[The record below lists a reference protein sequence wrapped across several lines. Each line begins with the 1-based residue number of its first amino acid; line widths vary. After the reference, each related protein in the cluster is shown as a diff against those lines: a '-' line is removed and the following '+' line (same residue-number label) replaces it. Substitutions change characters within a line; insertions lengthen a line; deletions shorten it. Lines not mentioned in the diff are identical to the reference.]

1 MPKTEVVPMFPTAEA
16 GTDIAPA
23 DLANDL
29 IETGNSASSGTVNY
43 MKFNKGEW
51 LFGVDNDEVDADEIM
66 AVNPAS
72 FTIGYQGWQD
82 GSPVN
87 GPVVPVSRRAELPA
101 EADLDPIPSGDMN
114 GWSKQLGVSFRS
126 MEDQTPLQFNTT
138 SYGGKQ
144 AITKLMKEVGEGLK
158 AHIDA
163 PVALVKLSSD
173 SYPHKKYGKV
183 YTPII
188 TIVGW
193 ADASGKAVEKYAA

>member
-1 MPKTEVVPMFPTAEA
+1 MSKKDVVPMFPTSEA
-16 GTDIAPA
+16 DTGIITT
-23 DLANDL
+23 DLAQDL
-29 IETGNSASSGTVNY
+29 IETGNAASTGTVNY

-51 LFGVDNDEVDADEIM
+51 LFGVDNDEVDDDEIM

-72 FTIGYQGWQD
+72 FTIGWQGWQD

-87 GPVVPVSRRAELPA
+87 GPVVPISRRGELPA
-101 EADLDPIPSGDMN
+101 EADLDPIPAGDMN
-114 GWSKQLGVSFRS
+114 GWGKQLGVSFRS
-126 MEDQTPLQFNTT
+126 LEDQTPLQFNTT

-158 AHIDA
+158 AHIEA

-173 SYPHKKYGKV
+173 NYPHKKYGKV
-183 YTPII
+183 WTPVI

-193 ADASGKAVEKYAA
+193 ADSTGNPVEKYAA